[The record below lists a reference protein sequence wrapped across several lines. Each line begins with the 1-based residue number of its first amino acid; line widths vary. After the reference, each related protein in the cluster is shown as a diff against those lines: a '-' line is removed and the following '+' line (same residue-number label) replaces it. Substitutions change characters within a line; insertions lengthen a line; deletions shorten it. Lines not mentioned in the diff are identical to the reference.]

1 MTQTK
6 AQHKPGLKTE
16 AGPLGRVDADK
27 RTTKRDVQRPP
38 VSTATATVLVGFV
51 GLVASVFL
59 FGSIA
64 DGVREHEVFALD
76 TLATP
81 FLHALASPGMDAF
94 MNILTTMGTSFVI
107 VPIFVAVV
115 AGLLRQRRYGAAVF
129 LGLASGGA
137 LALEATMK
145 VIFERPRPRL
155 AWARVLPDYSF
166 PSGHT
171 TNAVVF
177 YIALAVILWSVFG
190 RRIGLVALTVAVV
203 LALGVGVSR
212 IYLGFHYL
220 TDVVGGILAG
230 IAWLLVVG
238 AAFRARPNWWNWG
251 RVVREAR
258 RRVGRRAAAAK

>member
-1 MTQTK
+1 MTQSK

-16 AGPLGRVDADK
+16 AGPLGRVDVDK
-27 RTTKRDVQRPP
+27 RTPKQDVQRPP
-38 VSTATATVLVGFV
+38 VSTATATVLAGFV

-64 DGVREHEVFALD
+64 DGVRDHEVFALD
-76 TLATP
+76 TWATP

-94 MNILTTMGTSFVI
+94 MNTLTTMGTALVI
-107 VPIFVAVV
+107 VPLFVVVV
-115 AGLLRQRRYGAAVF
+115 AALLWQRRYGAAVF
-129 LGLASGGA
+129 LGLSSGGA

-177 YIALAVILWSVFG
+177 YVAVAVFLWSVFG
-190 RRIGLVALTVAVV
+190 RRIGLVGLCVAIA

-212 IYLGFHYL
+212 IYLGYHYL

-230 IAWLLVVG
+230 IAWLLLVG
-238 AAFRARPNWWNWG
+238 AAFRARPNWWTWG
-251 RVVREAR
+251 SVTRAVRKRSGSSGAAR
-258 RRVGRRAAAAK
+258 

>member
-81 FLHALASPGMDAF
+81 LFRSRLVLG
-94 MNILTTMGTSFVI
+94 SF
-107 VPIFVAVV
+107 
-115 AGLLRQRRYGAAVF
+115 
-129 LGLASGGA
+129 S
-137 LALEATMK
+137 
-145 VIFERPRPRL
+145 
-155 AWARVLPDYSF
+155 
-166 PSGHT
+166 
-171 TNAVVF
+171 
-177 YIALAVILWSVFG
+177 
-190 RRIGLVALTVAVV
+190 
-203 LALGVGVSR
+203 
-212 IYLGFHYL
+212 
-220 TDVVGGILAG
+220 
-230 IAWLLVVG
+230 
-238 AAFRARPNWWNWG
+238 
-251 RVVREAR
+251 
-258 RRVGRRAAAAK
+258 